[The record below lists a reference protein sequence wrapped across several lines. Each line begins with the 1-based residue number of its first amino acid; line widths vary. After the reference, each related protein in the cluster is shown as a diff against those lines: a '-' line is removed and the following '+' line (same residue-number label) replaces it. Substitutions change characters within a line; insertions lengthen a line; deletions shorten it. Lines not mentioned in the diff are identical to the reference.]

1 MTKKKPEDYYTEVD
15 SDKAYETRWKTSP
28 KSLTEQDAQ
37 WDRTD
42 RLEAQRA
49 ARAAQRRSVHAAT
62 A

>member
-1 MTKKKPEDYYTEVD
+1 MTRKKPEDYYTEAD
-15 SDKAYETRWKTSP
+15 SDKAYETRWKTTP

-37 WDRTD
+37 WDKTD

-49 ARAAQRRSVHAAT
+49 ARAAQRRSVDAAT

>member
-15 SDKAYETRWKTSP
+15 SDKAYETRWKTTP

-37 WDRTD
+37 WEKTD

-49 ARAAQRRSVHAAT
+49 ERAEQRRRVNA
-62 A
+62 